1 MSEVFFREMQI
12 PKPNYNLDIHGG
24 DHGAMTGRMMIALE
38 PVVVQE
44 KPDLVLVYG
53 DTNSTLAG
61 ALVAA
66 KLNLPLAHV
75 ESGLRSFNRA
85 MPEEVNRVLTDHV
98 SDFLFCPTRV
108 SVDNLRNE
116 GLTRGVY
123 HVGDVMYDATLYAM
137 VRAKSGSTIP
147 ENLGLQDGGYAVAT
161 LHRQENTCTPEALGK
176 ALGWLK
182 ASAKSQPVVFPLHPR
197 TQQAAEDYGL
207 NFDGLL
213 VIAPVGLIDMTRLLM
228 GSRAVFTDS
237 GGLQKEAYFHRKEC
251 VTLRDETEWVET
263 IEMGWNRLWTASRYE
278 ARRDITD
285 YGEGR
290 SAEKVVQILCEQ
302 LLP

>member
-1 MSEVFFREMQI
+1 MQI

-24 DHGAMTGRMMIALE
+24 DHGAMTGRMMMALE
-38 PVVVQE
+38 PVVVRE

-98 SDFLFCPTRV
+98 SNFLFCPTRT

-116 GLTRGVY
+116 GLTRGIY

-137 VRAKSGSTIP
+137 ARAKSDSIIL
-147 ENLGLQDGGYAVAT
+147 EDLGLQDGDYAVAT
-161 LHRQENTCTPEALGK
+161 LHRQENTCTPEALSD
-176 ALGWLK
+176 ALDWLK

-207 NFDGLL
+207 NLDGLL
-213 VIAPVGLIDMTRLLM
+213 AVAPVGLIDLTRLLM
-228 GSRAVFTDS
+228 GSTAVFTDS
-237 GGLQKEAYFHRKEC
+237 SGLQKEAYFHRKEC

-263 IEMGWNRLWTASRYE
+263 IEMGWNRLWTVNRYE
-278 ARRDITD
+278 ERRDITD

-290 SAEKVVQILCEQ
+290 SAEKVVQILREQ